1 MKGVPEITTIRYQ
14 GLGECA
20 ELWGGTQAD
29 FVLDWPG
36 RPAREVAVFLQ
47 DAAARVLAEVNSL
60 DDSSGFRAAAA
71 RVLGEAWLG
80 AEVERQGQIDSFIV
94 ISAATLADRPDLIA
108 AAGAL
113 SSLVS

>member
-1 MKGVPEITTIRYQ
+1 VKGFPEMTTIQYQ
-14 GLGECA
+14 GLGECS

-47 DAAARVLAEVNSL
+47 DAAAGVLAEVNAFEDNSH
-60 DDSSGFRAAAA
+60 FRAAAA
-71 RVLGEAWLG
+71 RVLGEAWLE

-94 ISAATLADRPDLIA
+94 ISAATLADRPELIA
-108 AAGAL
+108 AARVL
-113 SSLVS
+113 SSSGS